1 MSDTLLSQVFTASF
15 TDEEIENYKEAF
27 LEYDVDE
34 SGSINIQGE
43 SAGDI
48 YLQ

>member
-1 MSDTLLSQVFTASF
+1 MTLISARSLLPSF